1 MKCRRCRAPNP
12 GDAMTCWA
20 CGVRLQRGQAGQRPR
35 ELRPDAMR
43 HYSAVPASVIRH
55 QPWIDGLVLLSTGL
69 FGLLLAFFVLD
80 VLPAGGSPG
89 ALLSSLGRIPNPLAR
104 LAPPPALL
112 APQPVG
118 VPQAA
123 RGVVA
128 QVVEPRWTASA
139 GGLAAPAGTAFL
151 VLGVVID
158 NQGAQPIAYG
168 LEDWQVLDSGGRA
181 HEAQPLRGAGWL
193 SAGRVD
199 PGQRV
204 QGTIAFAVPQGDAP
218 QQVRFSAPAL
228 RAVMRWDGLPP
239 AGG

>member
-1 MKCRRCRAPNP
+1 
-12 GDAMTCWA
+12 
-20 CGVRLQRGQAGQRPR
+20 
-35 ELRPDAMR
+35 MR

-104 LAPPPALL
+104 LAPPPAQL

-158 NQGAQPIAYG
+158 NQGTQPIAYG

-181 HEAQPLRGAGWL
+181 TEAQPLRGAGWL

-204 QGTIAFAVPQGDAP
+204 QGTIAFTVPQGGAPLPQGDAPLPQGGAPLPQGDAP

>member
-1 MKCRRCRAPNP
+1 
-12 GDAMTCWA
+12 
-20 CGVRLQRGQAGQRPR
+20 
-35 ELRPDAMR
+35 MR

-104 LAPPPALL
+104 LAPPPAQL

-128 QVVEPRWTASA
+128 QLVEPRWTASA

-158 NQGAQPIAYG
+158 NQGTQPIAYG

-181 HEAQPLRGAGWL
+181 NEAQPLRGAGWL